1 MNTQQ
6 RVARS
11 IATDRGLAPVY
22 RRNYSFKEEEFLVTM
37 AKDTSS
43 ARKLLAS
50 LEEIEETGMD
60 LDRFHTELKW
70 LAKRTLRQH

>member
-6 RVARS
+6 RIARN
-11 IATDRGLAPVY
+11 IGTDRGMAPVY
-22 RRNYSFKEEEFLVTM
+22 RRTYSIKEEEFLVAM
-37 AKDTSS
+37 AKNAAS
-43 ARKLLAS
+43 ARKLLSS

-70 LAKRTLRQH
+70 LCERTLRQH